1 MSMRAT
7 PYRFLPEGF
16 WMSSIAAHMEPAKPL
31 KDDVH
36 ADVVVIGGG
45 FTGLSAAIALAERG
59 KRVALLERGRVGSG
73 ASGYNCGQVAL
84 DLGLDAE
91 ITRFYLGEERTRG
104 YADFLKRAIANV
116 GTMVARSGAD
126 CDYRDNGNLTA
137 AVHSSQRDGLSKRQE
152 LFARYGL
159 PATMKSRSELDDMGI
174 PQFVTAAFH
183 EGIGGTIHPAKF
195 AHALAA
201 IARELGVSI
210 YENSPVKDLDLGD
223 IVFARTPTGAS
234 VRADAAVIAT
244 NAYSAELGLFANSYL
259 PLSVSVIV
267 TQRLTEEQRR
277 RIAWHDA
284 HGMHTQHKII
294 ENIRLTPD
302 GRVLIGTKRVQSGW
316 GNRYPDPQNPVIFEA
331 LRKVLRTR
339 LPQLDDV
346 EPEFG
351 WTGRVALSTDTL
363 PFFEYVSGRK
373 NVVCGMA
380 YGGHGIALSSY
391 LGRTLARMLCGD
403 SIEDA
408 DVFRTRKRLR
418 ILGKPLRWLTG
429 KVVHRS
435 LEASDAFVDRRVA
448 QATRA

>member
-1 MSMRAT
+1 MRAT

-16 WMSSIAAHMEPAKPL
+16 WMASIASSLEPATTL
-31 KDDVH
+31 KDNMR

-59 KRVALLERGRVGSG
+59 KTVALLERGRVGSG

-84 DLGLDAE
+84 DLGLDAAV
-91 ITRFYLGEERTRG
+91 TRSYLGEGRTRH
-104 YADFLKRAIANV
+104 YADFLKSAIGNV

-126 CDYRDNGNLTA
+126 CDYRDNGNLTV
-137 AVHSSQRDGLSKRQE
+137 AVHSSQHEGLNRKQE
-152 LFARYGL
+152 LFAQYGL

-174 PQFVTAAFH
+174 PSFVTAAFH

-201 IARELGVSI
+201 NARELGVTI
-210 YENSPVKDLDLGD
+210 YENSPAEDLNLGD
-223 IVFARTPTGAS
+223 IVVARTPTGAS

-244 NAYSAELGLFANSYL
+244 NAYSAELGLFASSYL

-267 TQRLTEEQRR
+267 TQRLTDEQRR

-302 GRVLIGTKRVQSGW
+302 GRVLIGTKRVQSEW
-316 GNRYPDPQNPVIFEA
+316 GNRHPDPQNPVIFEA
-331 LRKVLRTR
+331 LRRVLRTR
-339 LPQLDDV
+339 LPQLGDV

-363 PFFEYVSGRK
+363 PFFEHVAGRR

-391 LGRTLARMLCGD
+391 SGRTLARMLCG
-403 SIEDA
+403 ENTEA
-408 DVFRTRKRLR
+408 TDVFRTRKRLR
-418 ILGKPLRWLTG
+418 IPGKPLRWLTG

-435 LEASDAFVDRRVA
+435 LETIDALVALRVD
-448 QATRA
+448 QSTRA